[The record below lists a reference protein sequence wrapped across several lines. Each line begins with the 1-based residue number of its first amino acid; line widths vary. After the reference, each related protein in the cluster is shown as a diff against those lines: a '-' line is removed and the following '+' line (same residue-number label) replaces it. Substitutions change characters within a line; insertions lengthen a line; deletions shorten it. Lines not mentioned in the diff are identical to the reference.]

1 MALIAAVAIGAAAT
15 AAYVLTSRELR
26 AGVDND
32 LARRAQVG
40 GALLDRPGRAIP
52 RLSLVALAD
61 GAVQVLDQ
69 HGDPLPRLSTV
80 SLPIDEGDRAIAAA
94 GTGTRF
100 HTVVAGPTRYR
111 VLTVGG
117 QTGERVGAVQIGRDL
132 TESDAILRNL
142 RRRLILVALLGTAAA
157 TVVGLGVA
165 GGLVRP
171 LGRLT
176 AAAEHVARTQ
186 DLGAAPAMVA
196 PGREGKGNDE
206 VGRLAA
212 SFSTMLGAL
221 ATSREQQ
228 RRLVMDASHELRTPL
243 TSLRTN
249 VELLRRAPDLAP
261 ADRDSLLA
269 DLEREVSE
277 LGALSAELVELATAS
292 HRDEEP
298 VASVDLA
305 TLAETVAARYRRRSG
320 RAISVTGQ
328 PTAVVTGRASQL
340 ERAITNLVDNAIKFS
355 PAGEPV
361 VIDIASGAVRV
372 LDRGPG
378 IPVADRPHVFDR
390 FYRSVTS
397 RDAPGSGLGLA
408 IVADIVSAHGG
419 SITVADAPGGGAAV
433 GFTVGP
439 PARPASS

>member
-15 AAYVLTSRELR
+15 TAYVLTSRELR

-94 GTGTRF
+94 STGTRF

-171 LGRLT
+171 LRRLT

-196 PGREGKGNDE
+196 PGREGKGSDE

-292 HRDEEP
+292 HRDEEA

-320 RAISVTGQ
+320 RAITVTGE

-361 VIDIASGAVRV
+361 VIDIAPGAVRV

-419 SITVADAPGGGAAV
+419 SVTVADAPGGGAAV